1 MTRGHMETRDIEIRR
16 NIVERGLMAVKEFT
30 RENLRLVAWSAVGLV
45 AAVLLVTVG
54 YMVYDSRQEADLAR
68 FEKILDDFQGLQ
80 YPTEAERA
88 AAIEKTA
95 AELIAVS
102 DAAYWGYARRNGRYV
117 AAGLYFEADMYDK
130 ALESYLSFVDR
141 SPRSFFAPMAL
152 QQAARSLEAL
162 DRNKEAL
169 DIYRRLE
176 KEYADSA
183 VADQVLYDAG
193 RLHQMEGDLFKA
205 RESFNRVIALFPK
218 SPFARKARERL
229 MLLGLM
235 ETKR

>member
-1 MTRGHMETRDIEIRR
+1 METRDIEIRR
-16 NIVERGLMAVKEFT
+16 NIVERGLMAAKEFV
-30 RENLRLVAWSAVGLV
+30 RENLRLVAWCAIGLV

-68 FEKILDDFQGLQ
+68 FEKILDDFQGLE
-80 YPTEAERA
+80 YSKEAERA

-95 AELIAVS
+95 GELIAAS

-117 AAGLYFEADMYDK
+117 AAGLYFEAGMHEK
-130 ALESYLSFVDR
+130 ALESYLAFVER

-152 QQAARSLEAL
+152 QQAARSLETL
-162 DRNKEAL
+162 GRNKEAL
-169 DIYRRLE
+169 EICTRLE
-176 KEYADSA
+176 KNYADSA
-183 VADQVLYDAG
+183 VADQVTYDTG
-193 RLHQMEGDLFKA
+193 RLYQMEGDLFKA
-205 RESFNRVIALFPK
+205 RESFNKVITLFPK

-235 ETKR
+235 EAKR

>member
-1 MTRGHMETRDIEIRR
+1 METRDIEIRR
-16 NIVERGLMAVKEFT
+16 NIVERGLMAAKEFA
-30 RENLRLVAWSAVGLV
+30 RENLRLVAWCAVGLA

-68 FEKILDDFQGLQ
+68 FEKLLDDFRGLQ
-80 YPTEAERA
+80 FSTEAERA

-95 AELIAVS
+95 GELIAVS
-102 DAAYWGYARRNGRYV
+102 DAAYWGYTRRNGRYV
-117 AAGLYFEADMYDK
+117 AAGLYFEAGMYKK
-130 ALESYLSFVDR
+130 ALDSYLAFAER

-162 DRNKEAL
+162 GRNKEAL
-169 DIYRRLE
+169 EICKRLE
-176 KEYADSA
+176 KDYADSV
-183 VADQVLYDAG
+183 VADQVIYDAG
-193 RLHQMEGDLFKA
+193 RLYQMEGDTFKS
-205 RESFNRVIALFPK
+205 RESYNRVITLFPK